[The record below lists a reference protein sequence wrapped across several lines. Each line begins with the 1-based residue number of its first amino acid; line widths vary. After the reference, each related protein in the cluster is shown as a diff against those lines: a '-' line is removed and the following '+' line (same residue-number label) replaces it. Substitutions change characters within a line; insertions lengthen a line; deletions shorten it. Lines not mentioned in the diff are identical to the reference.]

1 MERSELDFEGP
12 MDEPQHNVAW
22 PDSPEERVDRFG
34 IVTAAVLLCIAFFI
48 AALWLRLPSFQKCSA
63 LDNVAERNACY
74 DTLRIEL
81 SKPPAKGPDI
91 SQGLNAR

>member
-12 MDEPQHNVAW
+12 MDEPQHNVAS

-34 IVTAAVLLCIAFFI
+34 IVTAAVLLCITFFI

-74 DTLRIEL
+74 NSLRNEL

-91 SQGLNAR
+91 PKS

>member
-34 IVTAAVLLCIAFFI
+34 IVHAVI
-48 AALWLRLPSFQKCSA
+48 
-63 LDNVAERNACY
+63 
-74 DTLRIEL
+74 
-81 SKPPAKGPDI
+81 
-91 SQGLNAR
+91 

>member
-34 IVTAAVLLCIAFFI
+34 ILTAAFLLCLAFFI
-48 AALWLRLPSFQKCSA
+48 AALWFRLPSFEKCSA
-63 LDNVAERNACY
+63 LDDVAERDACY
-74 DTLRIEL
+74 DALRSEL

-91 SQGLNAR
+91 PKR